1 MRGERRVRASATI
14 VAAAAILSAC
24 SRPPA
29 AAPPPAERPG
39 FVNRVWRVE
48 RSTAVS
54 PGTLYVFLS
63 DGTLVVASPNGK
75 PSLGTWKRE
84 VGKLTMV
91 EEGITYAVDI
101 LRLDAGR
108 FAIRSHNPG
117 EPVDIEMV
125 PAPSPPVEAR

>member
-84 VGKLTMV
+84 VGELTMV

-101 LRLDAGR
+101 LRLDAAG

>member
-1 MRGERRVRASATI
+1 MSARRRVCKAAPI
-14 VAAAAILSAC
+14 LAAAAILSAC
-24 SRPPA
+24 SPSPA
-29 AAPPPAERPG
+29 AAPAPAERSG

-63 DGTLVVASPNGK
+63 DGTLVVASENGK

-84 VGKLTMV
+84 NGKLTMV
-91 EEGITYAVDI
+91 EEGIAYDVDI
-101 LRLDAGR
+101 LRLDARG

-125 PAPSPPVEAR
+125 PAPSPSEAR